1 MADII
6 PSLFG
11 LTPEMYGQQQQMA
24 ALNQGA
30 QLAQMS
36 PEARG
41 AAMTYAGAAG
51 LGRAVGGLLGAED
64 PQLKLIAQRQ
74 QLAQQIDLTNPN
86 SIARGSQMAAQMG
99 DVQLASAL
107 ATQAQEL
114 QKKIA
119 ETQKLGAEAT
129 KIGYENI
136 SKEGQVKQLMSQFG
150 MDQTQAT
157 AVASN
162 ADLLKQ
168 YLTPKTQ
175 QGFELVKTGKFTPES
190 VESWV
195 NGGKLEPIE
204 KMVKPEQNFIAKAVE
219 LGFGE
224 KSKYG
229 DYSPDQ
235 VSRINTALF
244 NEGIAAKKAGAM
256 AVQIPLG
263 DVLQKVFQSR
273 EMEDAAKAFGQ
284 AGDAYTMTIP
294 MIKKLETVENTVGN
308 AYTGAGSN
316 AKLALSKAVSA
327 LGGKISDRA
336 TDTEIADAVSAQ
348 VVQQIA
354 KVFPGSQSNKELE
367 QLLKSKF
374 NLQQELPTI
383 MKLVSNI
390 KDEMLAQTK
399 TYEQMANLP
408 DAERRN
414 FNAKLAQ
421 GKNYQKIQQYR
432 DYQQKYLN
440 KTITADERAQAL
452 QLKQELGL

>member
-24 ALNQGA
+24 ALNRGI

-51 LGRAVGGLLGAED
+51 LGNAIGGLLGAQD

-168 YLTPKTQ
+168 YLTPKSQ
-175 QGFELVKTGKFTPES
+175 QSFKLLETGKYTPES
-190 VESWV
+190 VLAWENGGQLEPVDKTAKPPADWAAKARELGLPVAASFGAYTPDQVAAV
-195 NGGKLEPIE
+195 NKAVFNDELAKKAAGAAVTRVAVNVKQEEAFAQKRGTTQAEELANATNLARTASQALSTLNNMKQLDASGQLFTGPLAGSYVTGTNFLASVGLLSPDQTKKLTSSEVYDKQAKDLVMQDLGGKLGAQISDADRKYVEARIPQLTTSQKARTELLNKIE
-204 KMVKPEQNFIAKAVE
+204 EIQRGKIDYYRKMNDYANKNNN
-219 LGFGE
+219 LNGFDFSE
-224 KSKYG
+224 V
-229 DYSPDQ
+229 YSPIKTPAPA
-235 VSRINTALF
+235 SS
-244 NEGIAAKKAGAM
+244 AGGWS
-256 AVQIPLG
+256 IKPL
-263 DVLQKVFQSR
+263 
-273 EMEDAAKAFGQ
+273 
-284 AGDAYTMTIP
+284 
-294 MIKKLETVENTVGN
+294 
-308 AYTGAGSN
+308 
-316 AKLALSKAVSA
+316 
-327 LGGKISDRA
+327 
-336 TDTEIADAVSAQ
+336 
-348 VVQQIA
+348 
-354 KVFPGSQSNKELE
+354 
-367 QLLKSKF
+367 
-374 NLQQELPTI
+374 
-383 MKLVSNI
+383 
-390 KDEMLAQTK
+390 
-399 TYEQMANLP
+399 
-408 DAERRN
+408 
-414 FNAKLAQ
+414 
-421 GKNYQKIQQYR
+421 
-432 DYQQKYLN
+432 
-440 KTITADERAQAL
+440 
-452 QLKQELGL
+452 

>member
-11 LTPEMYGQQQQMA
+11 LTPEMYGQQQQMG
-24 ALNQGA
+24 ALNRGI

-51 LGRAVGGLLGAED
+51 LGNAIGGLLGAQD

-168 YLTPKTQ
+168 YLTPKSQ
-175 QGFELVKTGKFTPES
+175 QSFKLLETGKYTPES
-190 VESWV
+190 VLAWENGGQLEPVDKTAKPPADWAAKARELGLPVAASFGAYTPDQVAAV
-195 NGGKLEPIE
+195 NKAVFNDELAKKAAGAAVTRVAVSVQQEQAFAQKRGTTQAEELANAANLARTASQALSTLNNMKQLDASGQLFTGPLAGSYVTGTNFLASVGLLSPDQTKKLTSSEVYDKQAKDLVMQDLGGKLGAQISDADRKYVEARIPQLTTSQKARTELLNKIE
-204 KMVKPEQNFIAKAVE
+204 EIQRGKIDYYRKMNDYANKNNN
-219 LGFGE
+219 LNGFDFSE
-224 KSKYG
+224 V
-229 DYSPDQ
+229 YSPIKTPAPA
-235 VSRINTALF
+235 SS
-244 NEGIAAKKAGAM
+244 AGGWS
-256 AVQIPLG
+256 IKPL
-263 DVLQKVFQSR
+263 
-273 EMEDAAKAFGQ
+273 
-284 AGDAYTMTIP
+284 
-294 MIKKLETVENTVGN
+294 
-308 AYTGAGSN
+308 
-316 AKLALSKAVSA
+316 
-327 LGGKISDRA
+327 
-336 TDTEIADAVSAQ
+336 
-348 VVQQIA
+348 
-354 KVFPGSQSNKELE
+354 
-367 QLLKSKF
+367 
-374 NLQQELPTI
+374 
-383 MKLVSNI
+383 
-390 KDEMLAQTK
+390 
-399 TYEQMANLP
+399 
-408 DAERRN
+408 
-414 FNAKLAQ
+414 
-421 GKNYQKIQQYR
+421 
-432 DYQQKYLN
+432 
-440 KTITADERAQAL
+440 
-452 QLKQELGL
+452 